1 MTSPDIEAA
10 RDDILRAR
18 AQLADT
24 ISQLSDR
31 VTSPITA
38 AKEKL
43 NLLELARNNPWS
55 ALAVAVG
62 AGVLVATT
70 GADRRAASATVEAG
84 QAGVERAR
92 RAAETAASAARN
104 APSKSRQIL
113 GDAADGLAAQCLISL
128 IASFRN
134 DATATSRK

>member
-1 MTSPDIEAA
+1 MTSPDIDAV

-43 NLLELARNNPWS
+43 NVLELARNNPWS
-55 ALAVAVG
+55 ALAIAVG
-62 AGVLVATT
+62 TGVLVATT
-70 GADRRAASATVEAG
+70 GADRRAASAALEAG
-84 QAGVERAR
+84 QAGVGSAR
-92 RAAETAASAARN
+92 RAAETAAHAARS
-104 APSKSRQIL
+104 APSKTREVL
-113 GDAADGLAAQCLISL
+113 GDAADAVAAKCLIAL
-128 IASFRN
+128 IASFRE
-134 DATATSRK
+134 DA

>member
-31 VTSPITA
+31 MTSPIAA

-70 GADRRAASATVEAG
+70 GADRRAASAAVEAG
-84 QAGVERAR
+84 QAGVESAR
-92 RAAETAASAARN
+92 RAAETAANAARI
-104 APSKSRQIL
+104 APSKSREIL
-113 GDAADGLAAQCLISL
+113 GDAADAFAAKCLISL
-128 IASFRN
+128 IASFRD
-134 DATATSRK
+134 DA